1 VVVEIFNFKAGGFI
15 WQMGCALRGS
25 VHVTGLTRSPS
36 NIFCAVGFRD
46 KRRIYI
52 NKDLTRYRGLSVP

>member
-25 VHVTGLTRSPS
+25 VHVTGLTSITTVDT
-36 NIFCAVGFRD
+36 NTVA
-46 KRRIYI
+46 
-52 NKDLTRYRGLSVP
+52 TT